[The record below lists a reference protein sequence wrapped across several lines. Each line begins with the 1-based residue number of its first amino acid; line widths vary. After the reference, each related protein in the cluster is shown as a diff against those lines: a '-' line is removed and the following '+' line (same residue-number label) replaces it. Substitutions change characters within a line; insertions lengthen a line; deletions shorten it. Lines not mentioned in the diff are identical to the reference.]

1 MALAPAQNMDSVT
14 TAPVSAV
21 AADSMLTDS
30 LTADS
35 ASVDSLAGEHIEGI
49 ILEDPV
55 VVEKAPAAPVDS
67 VSWIYLGMAVLFI
80 IIGIRVKNSP
90 RYFKG
95 LMKDMFQV
103 SDRQSLFDETVKETT
118 FLVML
123 NVMWAASAG
132 VLLWQSIRLLT
143 LSLGPADSFG
153 IPDTPALGIAI
164 CAGMCA
170 LYQGTMLVAYR
181 VVGNVFADNTRAAMW
196 VQGAAASSASEAVV
210 LYPVALLA
218 LAQPE
223 WNGILLMIGAIIFVL
238 GKLVFIFKGFRI
250 FFTQISS
257 WLLFLYYLCS
267 LEIIPVILTYIL
279 TLQICSK
286 LL

>member
-1 MALAPAQNMDSVT
+1 
-14 TAPVSAV
+14 
-21 AADSMLTDS
+21 MLTDS

-67 VSWIYLGMAVLFI
+67 MSWIYLGMAVLFI

-196 VQGAAASSASEAVV
+196 VQGAAASSAAEAVV